1 MKKTLTTLF
10 ATALIGVTT
19 ANLSAQTAGLSTKPP
34 LAPATEV
41 QEVHTIEFDH
51 QAPVAVAV
59 ADVFAS
65 DFNYSANG
73 GQRMQ
78 RPTLV
83 TKDKLDATAADEA
96 KEDFSVMHR
105 LLEKAV
111 QPEDSDRH
119 FELAMGIALSGIHGA
134 RSAQTLYLEG
144 YGAVFNLNVGYPLL
158 APAEKVKETKAE
170 EPEDSDWEDAKREL
184 QGKKDKNFNQIM
196 WTNPPR
202 GQGAAYDEGQ
212 VESMKENLIAALK
225 NASRIRQIKSDENI
239 TVILT
244 GPQSTD
250 VVKTVRTKNK
260 SRSVEEVKVRVG
272 PPGGMP
278 GGMGGGDNSRGESTT
293 MTFQVR
299 KSDAEAFAK
308 GKLTEEEF
316 TKKVTVQAY

>member
-1 MKKTLTTLF
+1 MKNTLPTLF

-19 ANLSAQTAGLSTKPP
+19 ANLSAQTAGLSATPP
-34 LAPATEV
+34 PAPATEV
-41 QEVHTIEFDH
+41 REVHAIEFDH

-59 ADVFAS
+59 ADVFSS
-65 DFNYSANG
+65 DFNYNGNG

-83 TKDKLDATAADEA
+83 TKDKLAATAADEA

-105 LLEKAV
+105 ILEKAV
-111 QPEDSDRH
+111 RPENSDH
-119 FELAMGIALSGIHGA
+119 QFELAMGIALSGIHGA

-144 YGAVFNLNVGYPLL
+144 YGAVFNLNVGFPLL
-158 APAEKVKETKAE
+158 APVEKAKETKAE

-184 QGKKDKNFNQIM
+184 QGKKNKEVNQFM
-196 WTNPPR
+196 WHNGGRNP
-202 GQGAAYDEGQ
+202 GAAYDGDQ
-212 VESMKENLIAALK
+212 VESLKENLIVALK

-244 GPQSTD
+244 GPQSTET
-250 VVKTVRTKNK
+250 VKTVRTKNK
-260 SRSVEEVKVRVG
+260 NRNVEEVKARVVA
-272 PPGGMP
+272 PGMP
-278 GGMGGGDNSRGESTT
+278 GMGGGDNSGESTT
-293 MTFQVR
+293 MTVQVK

-316 TKKVTVQAY
+316 TKKVSIQTY